1 MKGGRGTH
9 QACQGGGTVRLWVSM
24 CVWGGGR
31 GIGFGLE
38 RQAGPSSYKALCE
51 DTVFLRNP
59 RTKKSTE
66 GISRWQA
73 DWLQWIGSLGGQR
86 SEVRGR
92 EAVDMAAV
100 GGLDGGL
107 KWS

>member
-1 MKGGRGTH
+1 MKGGRGRH
-9 QACQGGGTVRLWVSM
+9 KACQGGGTVRLWVSM
-24 CVWGGGR
+24 GGGGGR

-73 DWLQWIGSLGGQR
+73 DWLLCIGSPGGQR

-92 EAVDMAAV
+92 EAVDTVAV